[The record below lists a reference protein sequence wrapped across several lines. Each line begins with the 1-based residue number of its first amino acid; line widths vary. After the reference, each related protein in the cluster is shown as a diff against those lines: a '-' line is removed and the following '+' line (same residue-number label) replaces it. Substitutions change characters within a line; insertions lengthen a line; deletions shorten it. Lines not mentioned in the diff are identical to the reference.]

1 MVRRSGMLDYPLC
14 EAQKYPSDMT
24 DEEWILIESLL
35 PRHSMHGTEMWTSKR
50 AVINA
55 IFYINRGGCAWRMLP
70 KDYPPWQTVYG
81 YFARWKRDGTWQA
94 IHDALRRRVRL
105 RAGRKPE
112 PSAAIVDSQTVKTT
126 EKGGRMGMTRG
137 KKPMAANAIS
147 S

>member
-1 MVRRSGMLDYPLC
+1 MIDTNTY

-24 DEEWILIESLL
+24 DEEWTLIESLL
-35 PRHSMHGTEMWTSKR
+35 PRFSYRGNSLWTPKR
-50 AVINA
+50 DVVNA

-105 RAGRKPE
+105 KAGRKPE
-112 PSAAIVDSQTVKTT
+112 PSAAIVDSQSVKTT

-137 KKPMAANAIS
+137 KRRMAANAIS
-147 S
+147 SSIPSG

>member
-1 MVRRSGMLDYPLC
+1 MIDTNAY

-24 DEEWILIESLL
+24 DEEWTLIESLL
-35 PRHSMHGTEMWTSKR
+35 PRCSYRGRSLWTPKR
-50 AVINA
+50 DVINA

-81 YFARWKRDGTWQA
+81 YFARWKHDGTWQV

-112 PSAAIVDSQTVKTT
+112 PSAGIVDSQTVKTT
-126 EKGGRMGMTRG
+126 EKGGYMGMMRG
-137 KKPMAANAIS
+137 RKRTAANAIS
-147 S
+147 SSIPSA

>member
-1 MVRRSGMLDYPLC
+1 MI
-14 EAQKYPSDMT
+14 AQHFHEERQYPSDMT
-24 DEEWILIESLL
+24 DEEWTLIGSLL
-35 PRHSMHGTEMWTSKR
+35 PRRRMGGTAAWTSKR
-50 AVINA
+50 DVIDA
-55 IFYINRGGCAWRMLP
+55 IFYLNRGGCSWRMLP

-137 KKPMAANAIS
+137 KKRTDASAIS

>member
-1 MVRRSGMLDYPLC
+1 MIDQPLP
-14 EAQKYPSDMT
+14 EEQRYPSAMT
-24 DEEWILIESLL
+24 EEEWTLIASLL
-35 PRHSMHGTEMWTSKR
+35 PRHRMGGTESWTSKR
-50 AVINA
+50 EVINA
-55 IFYINRGGCAWRMLP
+55 IFYINRGGCSWRMLP

-105 RAGRKPE
+105 KAGRKPE

-126 EKGGRMGMTRG
+126 EKGGYMGMTRA
-137 KKPMAANAIS
+137 KKQTAANATS

>member
-1 MVRRSGMLDYPLC
+1 MIYQHFHAEQR
-14 EAQKYPSDMT
+14 YPSDMT
-24 DEEWILIESLL
+24 DEEWTLIDSLL
-35 PRHSMHGTEMWTSKR
+35 PHRRMGGTAAWTSQR
-50 AVINA
+50 EVVNA
-55 IFYINRGGCAWRMLP
+55 IFYLNRGGCPWRMLP

-105 RAGRKPE
+105 KAGRKPE

-126 EKGGRMGMTRG
+126 EKGGYMGMTRG
-137 KKPMAANAIS
+137 KRRTAVNAIS

>member
-1 MVRRSGMLDYPLC
+1 MIDQPLP
-14 EAQKYPSDMT
+14 EARQYPSDMT
-24 DEEWILIESLL
+24 EEEWALIASLL
-35 PRHSMHGTEMWTSKR
+35 PRHRMGGTESWTAKR
-50 AVINA
+50 EVINA
-55 IFYINRGGCAWRMLP
+55 IFYINRGGCSWRMLP

-105 RAGRKPE
+105 KAGRKPE

-126 EKGGRMGMTRG
+126 EKGGYMGMTRA
-137 KKPMAANAIS
+137 KKRTAANAIS